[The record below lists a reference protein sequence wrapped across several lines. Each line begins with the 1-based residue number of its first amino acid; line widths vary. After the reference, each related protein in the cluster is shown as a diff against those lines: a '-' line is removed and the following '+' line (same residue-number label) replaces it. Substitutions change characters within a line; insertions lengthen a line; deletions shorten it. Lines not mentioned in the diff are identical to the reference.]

1 MAFIKKPFRRLSEGA
16 EADTYIDLAELSFDG
31 EGGALGEPV
40 EHLVKVAEVYRYED
54 IADLTTHVYNGN
66 ILMIDYTSLASDELA
81 LKRITAEL
89 KSAVRDCGGDVA
101 VVGKNVLKATPAGIK
116 LDRAKIKGALLLRE
130 STPSGPLGSRVRLRR
145 EAVVVRKYEIAARMV
160 PR

>member
-1 MAFIKKPFRRLSEGA
+1 MAFIKKPFRRLAEGGAAA
-16 EADTYIDLAELSFDG
+16 EADTYIDLGEQTFES

-54 IADLTTHVYNGN
+54 VSDMATHVYNGN
-66 ILMIDYTSLASDELA
+66 ILLLDYTSISSDDLA

-101 VVGKNVLKATPAGIK
+101 VVGKNLLMATPAGIK
-116 LDRAKIKGALLLRE
+116 IDRAKIKGNF
-130 STPSGPLGSRVRLRR
+130 
-145 EAVVVRKYEIAARMV
+145 
-160 PR
+160 